1 MNSIN
6 RLYEILE
13 EWRTH
18 FQGVDCISVMDFGDE
33 LRIRV
38 DWKSNNDNS
47 AYYVHVFTQSQLK
60 DLEWF
65 NFADKFLLNNIETA
79 YKKWEVG
86 EE

>member
-13 EWRTH
+13 EWRAH

-33 LRIRV
+33 LRIRI
-38 DWKSNNDNS
+38 DWKGDNNHP
-47 AYYVHVFTQSQLK
+47 YYTHIFTKEDLK

-65 NFADKFLLNNIETA
+65 NFADTFLLNNIETQ